1 MLNDPISAQD
11 LNIYGT
17 GQLPWDLVRKA
28 AEAGIGLAETAAF
41 LGTVSPSGKPSSA
54 GIGCIETG
62 GTLYFTSGP
71 GTKKS
76 RNLAGNPYCTLSF
89 RFPEVDLVLSGVAQ
103 RVVDPGEIDRVAA
116 VFRESGWPAER
127 SGNAITAPYSA
138 QSAGPGPWDLYRFTI
153 HTAVGL
159 ALTDPHGATR
169 WQFDH

>member
-1 MLNDPISAQD
+1 MLTDPISAQD

-17 GQLPWDLVRKA
+17 GELPWDLVRKA
-28 AEAGIGLAETAAF
+28 AETGIGLPETAAF
-41 LGTVSPSGKPSSA
+41 LGTVSAGGKPSSA
-54 GIGCIETG
+54 GIGCVETG
-62 GTLYFTSGP
+62 GNLYFTSGP

-103 RVVDPGEIDRVAA
+103 RVVDVGEIDRVAA
-116 VFRESGWPAER
+116 VYRESGWPAER
-127 SGNAITAPYSA
+127 SGNAVTAPYSA

-159 ALTDPHGATR
+159 GLTDPHGATR
-169 WQFDH
+169 WQFEH